1 MPSQRSISY
10 FHLVFIHEAKKKKVI
25 LIYIIFSQVETF
37 IFAWEPFL
45 WNFASKISFCN
56 GIKAVELI
64 KFFIVHVYLL

>member
-1 MPSQRSISY
+1 MKQ
-10 FHLVFIHEAKKKKVI
+10 KKKVI